1 MKNLLAVISV
11 LLAFVMLLTSCNA
24 GTGEADVT
32 TTSDLAESEQSQNAQ
47 SSIEIVKDKKSEY
60 TVIYGASANEKVKE
74 CAALLAK
81 EIKNKT
87 GVNLTVTDDSSDPA
101 EKEILIGET
110 NREVSAPENAL
121 VKGEYRIFARD
132 AKLSFLGYTADEL
145 RYAVTYFAYVHVKCD
160 GVILENNFEYAH
172 KTEYTAMRIS
182 KYADKIKVYGR
193 SSSSSSG
200 VTVDWSGSGIE
211 FNAECF
217 GDISVTV
224 SSTKSTYFAAYVNG
238 EKVDKLFLANEGTN
252 TFKIAEGL
260 DFGVYNVRLLKCANV
275 VQANC
280 IAESIRIDGKL
291 LDAPKDSELLIE
303 FIGDSIT
310 CGYGVIEGAT
320 SDSANVGT
328 YKYCDAT
335 RAFAYLTAEKLGA
348 DWRIEGVSGA
358 GMVSGYTSYTV
369 PEIYY
374 THTWARN
381 KTKQYDFASE
391 RVPDVIV
398 INLGTNDQSKSS
410 NAEAFKTA
418 VKTFVTTIREKYGKD
433 IPIVWA
439 YGMMNDAMNT
449 HVKSVFESLGGA
461 ASGYYTVKL
470 TQNKKGGNVHPDAAG
485 QIKAAEELTKFLK
498 ENVLK

>member
-1 MKNLLAVISV
+1 MKKLIAVISL
-11 LLAFVMLLTSCNA
+11 LLAFVTLLTSCN
-24 GTGEADVT
+24 TGGGNTDVT
-32 TTSDLAESEQSQNAQ
+32 TTSELTENTDEQNVQASLD
-47 SSIEIVKDKKSEY
+47 IVKDKKSEY
-60 TVIYGASANEKVKE
+60 TVIYGASASEEVKD
-74 CAALLAK
+74 CAELLAN
-81 EIKNKT
+81 EIKTKT
-87 GVNLTVTDDSSDPA
+87 GVSLTVKDDSS
-101 EKEILIGET
+101 ELTGKEILVGET
-110 NREVSAPENAL
+110 NREGSAPENAL
-121 VKGEYRIFARD
+121 IKGEYRIFALNED
-132 AKLSFLGYTADEL
+132 LAVLGYSAAEL
-145 RYAVTYFAYVHVKCD
+145 RYAVTYFAYVHVNGD
-160 GVILENNFEYAH
+160 GISLENGFEYAH
-172 KTEYTAMRIS
+172 KTEYTTMRIS
-182 KYADKIKVYGR
+182 KYADKVKVYGR
-193 SSSSSSG
+193 SSSSTSG

-238 EKVDKLFLANEGTN
+238 EKLDTLFLANEGTN

-260 DFGVYNVRLLKCANV
+260 DYGVYNVRLLKCANV

-280 IAESIRIDGKL
+280 IAESIKIDGKL
-291 LDAPKDSELLIE
+291 LDAPADKELLIE

-381 KTKQYDFASE
+381 KTKQYDFANE
-391 RVPDVIV
+391 RTPDVIV

-410 NAEAFKTA
+410 NAEAFRTA
-418 VKTFVTTIREKYGKD
+418 VKTFVQTIREKYGKD

-449 HVKSVFESLGGA
+449 HVKTVFEGLGGA
-461 ASGYYTVKL
+461 AHGYYTVKL
-470 TQNKKGGNVHPDAAG
+470 TQNKKGGNGHPNAAG
-485 QIKAAEELTKFLK
+485 QITAAEELTKFLK

>member
-1 MKNLLAVISV
+1 MKRFICIMCALMS
-11 LLAFVMLLTSCNA
+11 FVMLLSACNTGNDVTS
-24 GTGEADVT
+24 DVT
-32 TTSDLAESEQSQNAQ
+32 TSAENTEESVAKGDL
-47 SSIEIVKDKKSEY
+47 EIVKDGKSEY
-60 TVIYGASANEKVKE
+60 TVIYGASASKDVKD
-74 CAALLAK
+74 CAELLAK
-81 EIKNKT
+81 RIKDEA
-87 GVNLTVTDDSSDPA
+87 GVLLTVKDDSSEPS
-101 EKEILIGET
+101 EKEIVVGET
-110 NREVSAPENAL
+110 NREGTLPEESLA
-121 VKGEYRIFARD
+121 KGEWRVFAVGE
-132 AKLSFLGYTADEL
+132 KLVILGGNESSL
-145 RYAVTYFAYVHVKCD
+145 RYAVTYFAYT
-160 GVILENNFEYAH
+160 YATSEGISLPRELSYVH
-172 KTEYTAMRIS
+172 KTNYEVQRLAKNS
-182 KYADKIKVYGR
+182 DKIKVYGR
-193 SSSSSSG
+193 HSVSTSG
-200 VTVDWSGSGIE
+200 ITVDWSAAGIE

-224 SSTKSTYFAAYVNG
+224 SSTKSTYFAAYING
-238 EKVDKLFLANEGTN
+238 EKVDKLFLAGEGTN
-252 TFKIAEGL
+252 TLKIAEGL
-260 DFGVYNVRLLKCANV
+260 DYGVYTVKLLKCANV

-280 IAESIRIDGKL
+280 IAESIKLDGKL
-291 LDAPKDSELLIE
+291 LDAPADKELLIE

-335 RAFAYLTAEKLGA
+335 SAFAYLTAEKLDA

-374 THTWARN
+374 THTWTRN

-461 ASGYYTVKL
+461 ANGYYTLKL
-470 TQNKKGGNVHPDAAG
+470 TQNKKGGNGHPNAAG